1 MRKPTNPIVRLILMM
16 FILSAPAAATPTENN
31 SIRVLPAPGKV
42 VVDGKTDDWD
52 LSGGIFICD
61 DVQTQRDT
69 IAVWLHAMYD
79 KDNLYLLAHFKDQ
92 TPLNNPG
99 QTLADF
105 GFAGDS
111 LQVRIVTHPGEP
123 DERGNHFTAWR
134 GVGGSDVITM
144 QGGKTFKEPTV
155 HDVKTLGAQQGFSV
169 DADGK
174 GYVQEIA
181 LPWKILTRDGSAL
194 TAGATFT
201 MTAEPNFTVGING
214 RMSIKDLFKA
224 NMPLDRVF
232 TFQNFKEWG
241 PATLE
246 AKNDVKPQPVRLADA
261 REFNVRMEKGFPVI
275 DWTGLIQV
283 KETPGFKAIAFEMP
297 RDGYISLNIKDAQG
311 HVVRQLLNAAFFTKG
326 RHEVKWDGLP
336 TPNLH
341 VSGLPLA
348 AGSYTWSAIYH
359 DSIGLKLRGWAHNGG
374 EIPWDNGPASNWGG
388 DFGPPVTVA
397 SNKSGVYLGWSGAEA
412 GKAIVATDL
421 QGHVRWNNKRG
432 GIGGVTGLA
441 ADDAVVYV
449 LGGVAGP
456 ASAGGS
462 IYKLSPVN
470 GSYLPWGATPD
481 ADLSI
486 KAIWEDSADA
496 PDRANA
502 IATHGGKIY
511 LSFASANKIAVVD
524 GKTGKLEKTIDVK
537 APGSLWAPSDAEL
550 DVISGGASVIVID
563 LKNGSSKV
571 VVNGLSKA
579 AGLVTDGHGRIYVGM
594 GDPDQQIRVHDSA
607 GKTLRSIGRPGGRV
621 KRGAWDANSLL
632 DVNGLALDGEGKL
645 WAAEATDFPKRV
657 SVWNAESGSLWKEF
671 FGPTTY
677 GALGGAIN
685 PVDPN
690 LMVGNGCEWRLDPK
704 TGRASCVG
712 VITREGMGAAR
723 FATGANGRL
732 YLFVAPGWNVFGGSA
747 FISVFERVG
756 DADYKLRGRFIFEG
770 KGKQA
775 TTKYWADANGD
786 EQQQPDE
793 ITTADGHLNFNAWY
807 LGVAPDMSI
816 YIGRSQ
822 WKVTGFTPAGA
833 PLYDLAA
840 PTVLPATDPSMTNSQ
855 RTDEGLGSAD
865 GRLVL
870 YNGNYMADRT
880 TFRCFDIASG
890 TMLWSYPNNFVGV
903 HGSHNA
909 TGPEVGM
916 IRGAFGIVGTAKFP
930 KPIGNLWAI
939 GTNVGEWHLLTED
952 GFYLTRLFQ
961 PDPLKVR
968 WPSQAVPGADMTE
981 TPPGMGGEDFGGAMT
996 LGRDGNLY
1004 VQAGK
1009 TAFWNLEVTGL
1020 DTVRAIPGGTITL
1033 DPSDLPKA
1041 LAIHE
1046 AQLQQSQGAKSLAVR
1061 KRTPVF
1067 TGKFDTDFKG
1077 DEIVKYQ
1084 KGEEASARSACAW
1097 DNQNLYIGWD
1107 VKDATPWTNGAR
1119 AAEEMYVGGDTVDFQ
1134 LGADPAA
1141 DKSRTDAGMGD
1152 LRLSIG
1158 AFDGKNIAVLYRRV
1172 AKNKKPQSFSSGVF
1186 HDYKMDYVSVLDEVK
1201 ITAVR
1206 HEKGYTVEAAIP
1218 LSALDVH
1225 PDAYPVL
1232 RGDFGVTYGDPA
1244 GQRTRLRSYWSDQ
1257 KTGIVDDNV
1266 AELMMQPKN
1275 WGELTFKP

>member
-1 MRKPTNPIVRLILMM
+1 MKQIFPPILLT
-16 FILSAPAAATPTENN
+16 FILLSSVGATPTENN

-42 VVDGKTDDWD
+42 TIDGKANDWD

-79 KDNLYLLAHFKDQ
+79 KENLYLLAHFKDE

-111 LQVRIVTHPGEP
+111 LQVRIVTHSGQP

-134 GVGGSDVITM
+134 GVGGTDIITM

-155 HDVKTLGAQQGFSV
+155 HDVKTLGAQQGFSI
-169 DADGK
+169 DGDGK

-181 LPWKILTRDGSAL
+181 LPWKILTRDGEAL
-194 TAGATFT
+194 GAGATFT
-201 MTAEPNFTVGING
+201 MTVEPNFTVGING

-232 TFQNFKEWG
+232 TFQNFPEWG

-246 AKNDVKPQPVRLADA
+246 PKNNVKPQPVRLADA
-261 REFNVRMEKGFPVI
+261 REFNVRMENGVPVI
-275 DWTGLIQV
+275 DWTGLIAV
-283 KETPGFKAIAFEMP
+283 RETPGFKPIAFEMP
-297 RDGYISLNIKDAQG
+297 KDGYVSLNIKDGQG
-311 HVVRQLLNAAFFTKG
+311 VVVRQLLNAEFFTKG

-341 VSGLPLA
+341 VSGPPLP
-348 AGSYTWSAIYH
+348 AGSYSWSAIYH
-359 DSIGLKLRGWAHNGG
+359 GGIGLKFHGWAHNSGQT
-374 EIPWDNGPASNWGG
+374 PWDDGPSSNWGG
-388 DFGPPVTVA
+388 DFGPPVAVT
-397 SNKSGVYLGWSGAEA
+397 SNKGGLYLGWGAAEA

-421 QGHVRWNNKRG
+421 QGRVRWNNKRG

-441 ADDAVVYV
+441 ADDDVLYV

-462 IYKLSPVN
+462 MYKLSPAN
-470 GSYLPWGATPD
+470 GSYLPWGGTPD
-481 ADLSI
+481 ADLAV
-486 KAIWEDSADA
+486 KTIWGDAADA
-496 PDRANA
+496 PDKANA
-502 IATHGGKIY
+502 IATNGGRIY
-511 LSFASANKIAVVD
+511 LSFGAANKIAILD
-524 GKTGKLEKTIDVK
+524 GKSGKLEKAIEI
-537 APGSLWAPSDAEL
+537 ASPGSVWVRSDGELFAISAGTAVLLIDPST
-550 DVISGGASVIVID
+550 GT
-563 LKNGSSKV
+563 SKAV
-571 VVNGLSKA
+571 VSNLTKA
-579 AGLVTDGHGRIYVGM
+579 AGLAVDLHGNVYVGV
-594 GDPDQQIRVHDSA
+594 GDPDQQIKVFDPA
-607 GKTLRSIGRPGGRV
+607 GKPLRDIGRPGGRV
-621 KRGAWDANSLL
+621 RRGAWDANSVL
-632 DVNGLALDGEGKL
+632 DVNSLALDADGKL
-645 WAAEATDFPKRV
+645 WAAEATDAPKRI
-657 SVWNAESGSLWKEF
+657 SVWNADNGTFVTEL

-704 TGRASCVG
+704 TGHASCVG
-712 VITREGMGAAR
+712 VITREGMGASR

-732 YLFVAPGWNVFGGSA
+732 YLFVAPGWNVFGGSS
-747 FISVFERVG
+747 FISIYERVG
-756 DADYKLRGRFIFEG
+756 DADYKLRGRFMFEG

-775 TTKYWADANGD
+775 TTKYWADVNGD
-786 EQQQPDE
+786 EAQQPDE
-793 ITTADGHLNFNAWY
+793 ITTAAGLLNFNAWY

-816 YIGRSQ
+816 YLGRSQ

-833 PLYDLAA
+833 PLYNLSA
-840 PTVLPATDPSMTNSQ
+840 PTVLPVTDSTIANSQ

-890 TMLWSYPNNFVGV
+890 RMLWSYPNNFVGV

-916 IRGAFGIVGTAKFP
+916 IRGAFGIVGSAKLP
-930 KPIGNLWAI
+930 SPLGNVWAI

-961 PDPLKVR
+961 PDPLKVH
-968 WPSQAVPGADMTE
+968 WPSEAVPGADMTE
-981 TPPGMGGEDFGGAMT
+981 TPPGMGGEDFGGSMT
-996 LGRDGNLY
+996 LARDGKLY

-1009 TAFWNLEVTGL
+1009 TAFWNVEVTGL
-1020 DTVRAIPGGTITL
+1020 DSVQTLAGGVVTL
-1033 DPSDLPKA
+1033 DPDDLPKA

-1046 AQLQQSQGAKSLAVR
+1046 AQLQESQGAKSLTV
-1061 KRTPVF
+1061 KKHTPVF
-1067 TGKFDTDFKG
+1067 TGKFDADFKG
-1077 DEIVKYQ
+1077 DEIVKYR
-1084 KGEEASARSACAW
+1084 KSDEASARSACAW
-1097 DNQNLYIGWD
+1097 DDQNLYIGWD
-1107 VKDATPWTNGAR
+1107 VVDATPWTNGAR
-1119 AAEEMYVGGDTVDFQ
+1119 TAEEMYVGGDTVDFQ

-1141 DKSRTDAGMGD
+1141 DKSRPDAALGD

-1158 AFDGKNIAVLYRRV
+1158 NFSGKNVAVLYRRV
-1172 AKNKKPQSFSSGVF
+1172 WKIKKPKAFSSGVF
-1186 HDYKMDYVSVLDEVK
+1186 HDYKMEYVSVMDDVK
-1201 ITAVR
+1201 ITVAKR
-1206 HEKGYTVEAAIP
+1206 EKGYTVEAAIP
-1218 LSALDVH
+1218 LNALDIKL
-1225 PDAYPVL
+1225 DSYPML
-1232 RGDFGVTYGDPA
+1232 RGDFGVTFGDPA
-1244 GQRTRLRSYWSDQ
+1244 GQRTRLRSYWSNQ
-1257 KTGIVDDNV
+1257 KTGIVDDVV